1 MPHGPRLDLR
11 DEGAAVRSTSGHDS
25 MASASRRL
33 SKEEEEAIRRQLAE
47 LRQEHRDLDAAITAM
62 VDSGGI
68 DTIRIQRWKKRKL
81 ILKDRIAVL
90 EDQLL
95 PDIIA

>member
-1 MPHGPRLDLR
+1 MG
-11 DEGAAVRSTSGHDS
+11 SSG
-25 MASASRRL
+25 RRL
-33 SKEEEEAIRRQLAE
+33 SEDEEANIRRELTE

-62 VDSGGI
+62 VDSGRM
-68 DTIRIQRWKKRKL
+68 DTIRIQRMKKRKQAH
-81 ILKDRIAVL
+81 KDRISVL